1 MRVIIFSLI
10 TLITL
15 IAPLSLVAKKNT
27 AVLRLCFQE
36 DEKPFFIA
44 TQKKAEANEKGFIP
58 YKDGITY
65 MMKMRVYVDGTP
77 HPYFKPYN
85 ESCISIFR
93 VPAGK
98 HVVTARFRTVN
109 YTTLYILGNYSK
121 KFRAN
126 LLYETVF
133 QVTSTD
139 IAHITIK
146 QTSNKV
152 QLYESIT
159 NSPIPNCEKSCDI
172 PADIPIYFK
181 ERADNQKIPCPADY
195 RLTVKSEKEKDLPCY
210 SDKKIRE
217 VITEYV
223 KKENIECKPDIEKA
237 HFQLFGEGCLISFES
252 NRDGLHYL
260 PPTMQIIPATER
272 KFHYF
277 LTIDKKTKSYK
288 FNEAKTGKK
297 ITPEVNQ
304 QIVFTEKRKSKK

>member
-1 MRVIIFSLI
+1 
-10 TLITL
+10 
-15 IAPLSLVAKKNT
+15 
-27 AVLRLCFQE
+27 
-36 DEKPFFIA
+36 
-44 TQKKAEANEKGFIP
+44 
-58 YKDGITY
+58 
-65 MMKMRVYVDGTP
+65 MRVYVDGVP
-77 HPYFKPYN
+77 HPYVKPYN
-85 ESCISIFR
+85 ESCLSVFR
-93 VPAGK
+93 VPSGK
-98 HVVTARFRTVN
+98 HAVSARFQAVN
-109 YTTLYILGNYSK
+109 YTTFYILGNYSK

-133 QVTSTD
+133 QIISTN

-146 QTSNKV
+146 QTSNKI

-159 NSPIPNCEKSCDI
+159 DSPVIDCEESCDI

-181 ERADNQKIPCPADY
+181 ERADNEKIPCPANY
-195 RLTVKSEKEKDLPCY
+195 SLTVKSERERELSCY

-223 KKENIECKPDIEKA
+223 KKENILCKPNIERA

-277 LTIDKKTKSYK
+277 LTIDKKKKPYK

-297 ITPEVNQ
+297 ITPEIDQ
-304 QIVFTEKRKSKK
+304 QIIFTEKRKTEK